1 MSTEQPFPTILEV
14 DMRAPFA
21 WLAAGWRDFRAA
33 PGASL
38 FYGLAFVGMGYVL
51 NAFFSSRP
59 HITLALGTGFTLL
72 GPFLTIGLYH
82 LSRQRERGEKPQLA
96 SSLSAWRA
104 NPGAIGF
111 YAIILLLL
119 FAGWARVS
127 VLLVAL
133 LFEGSMP
140 TVATFVQHFIFS
152 GENAAFLVIYL
163 GVGAGFALLV
173 LALSVVSIPLMM
185 DRGTDTVTAMI
196 ASFLALTR
204 SFPAMLLWGI
214 LIGTLIF
221 AGLATFYIGLALTG
235 PLVGHATWH
244 AYRAVVAPVTSPPSP
259 ATADSPA

>member
-1 MSTEQPFPTILEV
+1 MSAEQPFPTILDV

-38 FYGLAFVGMGYVL
+38 FYGIAFVVMGYLL
-51 NAFFSSRP
+51 NAFFASRP

-72 GPFLTIGLYH
+72 GPFLAIGLYH
-82 LSRQRERGEKPQLA
+82 LSRQREQGDKPQLA

-104 NPGAIGF
+104 NPGSIGF

-140 TVATFVQHFIFS
+140 TVATFLQYFVLS
-152 GENAAFLVIYL
+152 GENAVFLVVYVGI
-163 GVGAGFALLV
+163 GAGFALLV
-173 LALSVVSIPLMM
+173 FALSVVSIPLMM

-221 AGLATFYIGLALTG
+221 AGLATFYLGLALTG

-244 AYRAVVAPVTSPPSP
+244 AYRAVVAPAASTSP
-259 ATADSPA
+259 AAAD

>member
-1 MSTEQPFPTILEV
+1 MSAEQPFPTILEV
-14 DMRAPFA
+14 EIRAPFT

-38 FYGLAFVGMGYVL
+38 FYGIAFVVMGFIL
-51 NAFFSSRP
+51 NALFASRP
-59 HITLALGTGFTLL
+59 HITLALGTGFTLI
-72 GPFLTIGLYH
+72 GPFLAIGLYH
-82 LSRQRERGEKPQLA
+82 LSRQRERGEKPELA
-96 SSLSAWRA
+96 SSLTAWQA
-104 NPGAIGF
+104 NPGSIGF

-140 TVATFVQHFIFS
+140 TVATFVQHFVFS
-152 GENAAFLVIYL
+152 EENAAFLVTYL

-173 LALSVVSIPLMM
+173 FALSVVSIPLMM

-196 ASFLALTR
+196 ASFLALAR
-204 SFPAMLLWGI
+204 SFPAMLLWAA
-214 LIGTLIF
+214 LIAALIF

-244 AYRAVVAPVTSPPSP
+244 AYRAVVAPVTSRPSP
-259 ATADSPA
+259 AEAGSPA

>member
-1 MSTEQPFPTILEV
+1 MSAEPPFPTILDV

-21 WLAAGWRDFRAA
+21 WLAAGWQDFRAA

-38 FYGLAFVGMGYVL
+38 FYGIAFVVMGYAL
-51 NAFFSSRP
+51 NAFFASRP

-82 LSRQRERGEKPQLA
+82 LSRQREQGEKPQLA

-104 NPGAIGF
+104 NPGSIGF
-111 YAIILLLL
+111 YAIILMLL

-133 LFEGSMP
+133 LFDGSMP
-140 TVATFVQHFIFS
+140 TVATFLHYFVLS
-152 GENAAFLVIYL
+152 GENAVFLVVYL
-163 GVGAGFALLV
+163 GIGASFALLV
-173 LALSVVSIPLMM
+173 FALSVVSIPLMM

-204 SFPAMLLWGI
+204 SFPAMLLWGV

-221 AGLATFYIGLALTG
+221 AGLATFYIGLAFTG

-244 AYRAVVAPVTSPPSP
+244 AYRAVVAPATAPSP
-259 ATADSPA
+259 AAAG

>member
-1 MSTEQPFPTILEV
+1 MSAEQPFPTILEV
-14 DMRAPFA
+14 EIRAPFA

-38 FYGLAFVGMGYVL
+38 FYGIAFVVMGFLL
-51 NAFFSSRP
+51 NAFFASRP

-72 GPFLTIGLYH
+72 GPFLAIGLYH
-82 LSRQRERGEKPQLA
+82 LSRQRERGETPQLPP
-96 SSLSAWRA
+96 SLSAWRA

-140 TVATFVQHFIFS
+140 TVATFLHYFVFS
-152 GENAAFLVIYL
+152 GENAIFLAVYL
-163 GVGAGFALLV
+163 GIGAGFALLV

-221 AGLATFYIGLALTG
+221 TGLATFYLGLALTG

-244 AYRAVVAPVTSPPSP
+244 AYRAVVAPAAPTSP
-259 ATADSPA
+259 ATAD

>member
-1 MSTEQPFPTILEV
+1 MSGDQTFPTV
-14 DMRAPFA
+14 VSVSAHAPFA
-21 WLAAGWRDFRAA
+21 WLAAGWQDFRAA

-38 FYGLAFVGMGYVL
+38 FYGFAFVGMGFLL
-51 NAFFSSRP
+51 NALFASRP

-82 LSRQRERGEKPQLA
+82 LSHQRERGEKPQLA
-96 SSLSAWRA
+96 ASLSAWRA

-140 TVATFVQHFIFS
+140 TVATFLQHLVFS
-152 GENAAFLVIYL
+152 GENAAFLVVYI

-173 LALSVVSIPLMM
+173 FALSVVSIPLMM

-204 SFPAMLLWGI
+204 SFPAMLVWAA
-214 LIGTLIF
+214 LIGVLIF
-221 AGLATFYIGLALTG
+221 AGLATFYVGLALTG

-244 AYRAVVAPVTSPPSP
+244 AYRAVVAPATSPRSP
-259 ATADSPA
+259 AAADSSA